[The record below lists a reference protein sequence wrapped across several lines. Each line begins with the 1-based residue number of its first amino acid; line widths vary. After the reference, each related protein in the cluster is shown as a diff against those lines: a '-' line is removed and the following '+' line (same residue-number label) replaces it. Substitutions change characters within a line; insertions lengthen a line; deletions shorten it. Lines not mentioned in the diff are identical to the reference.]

1 MYIGRFDD
9 TSKTN
14 WIYVEGLIDADSQ
27 YLYLTSTYFTVTT
40 LVTVGYGDITA
51 QNMMEKI
58 FCVFLMVL
66 GVVAFSTLS
75 GTVTS
80 IMAKSD
86 SRESLLKEKIAF
98 LNHLSAEYNLD
109 IELFNKLS
117 MTIKYDHMRLS
128 KSTQGFLEE
137 LPKKL

>member
-1 MYIGRFDD
+1 M
-9 TSKTN
+9 
-14 WIYVEGLIDADSQ
+14 
-27 YLYLTSTYFTVTT
+27 TT

-109 IELFNKLS
+109 IDLFNKLS

-137 LPKKL
+137 LPKKLQLELALGI